1 MAGLSRR
8 TVLKALG
15 WGAAGITAAAGA
27 GWAYMPTLPPRNA
40 ADPSDAAAWISLRP
54 DGRFELYS
62 SRSEMGQGISTGL
75 RQIAAEE
82 MNVPVEAIRLVLP
95 DTALI
100 PVCRSTVGSDAMRE
114 TGPLMARAAA
124 ALAGTMLR
132 EASRRLALPVETL
145 KLTAAGIA
153 GDRGVLLGFDEL
165 AAEGPLFTS
174 EDEVSSAKPKLL
186 GPPAWRTIGHAYPT
200 HAIESIVTGGAALY
214 ADDIRL
220 ADMVFGARIRPQ
232 ALASQIISIDDRA
245 CRSIAG
251 YLGLFREGDF
261 AGIVA
266 TRRGALAQALDVL
279 AVEERE
285 TEPVASTD
293 IMGRVDIGRIGGGFE
308 HTVLAQGDPGE
319 GPFDVDLTLSVPF
332 AAHASIEPRT
342 AVARFG
348 SDGRLEV
355 WTGTQDPFFVRDSLA
370 DAFGLSKQAV
380 VVHGMRI
387 GGGFGARTIVEA
399 EMDAARLSRLCGRP
413 VKVQWSRRDEFR
425 AGFHR
430 PASSHRIRVS
440 ADADG
445 AITHWHHAF
454 RSGHIIFTSAAM
466 GPGLQFATSFVADPG
481 VARGSVPPYAAD
493 HIKVEFEDVRLP
505 VKTGPWRGL
514 GAAANC
520 WAIETAIDA
529 LARAK
534 GIDPLMLRLQVIAPE
549 HGRLRAVLKAA
560 ADLSGW
566 ERRPH
571 DAADGSFGLA
581 CGIYKGMSYAA
592 AVARVTQRKDGYKVT
607 GLWCAHDCGLVIN
620 PDQVRAQV
628 EGNLVW
634 GIGMALG
641 EELVVEDGRI
651 AAESFF
657 DYAIPRFSDVPE
669 IEIRLI
675 EGSPVPTGAGE
686 TAIVCAAAAVTN
698 AIAALTGEAVTRLP
712 VRAT

>member
-1 MAGLSRR
+1 MLTVSRR

-15 WGAAGITAAAGA
+15 WGTAGLTAAAGV
-27 GWAYMPTLPPRNA
+27 GWANMPTLPPRGA
-40 ADPSDAAAWISLRP
+40 AGLSDAAAWISLRP
-54 DGRFELYS
+54 DGGFELYS
-62 SRSEMGQGISTGL
+62 SRVEMGQGISTGL

-82 MNVPVEAIRLVLP
+82 LNVPLDAIRLVLP
-95 DTALI
+95 DTVLI
-100 PVCRSTVGSDAMRE
+100 PACRSTVGSDSMRE
-114 TGPLMARAAA
+114 TGPLVARAAA

-132 EASRRLALPVETL
+132 QASRRLERPVEAL
-145 KLTAAGIA
+145 RLSAAGIS
-153 GDRGVLLGFDEL
+153 GEGGILLGLADL
-165 AAEGPLFTS
+165 AAEGPLFTT
-174 EDEVSSAKPKLL
+174 EDEAAAARPRLL
-186 GPPAWRTIGHAYPT
+186 EPATAWRIVGRSFPT
-200 HAIESIVTGGAALY
+200 HAIEAIVTGDGALY

-220 ADMVFGARIRPQ
+220 AGMVFGARVRPQ
-232 ALASQIISIDDRA
+232 SLTGRILSIDDRS

-251 YLGLFREGDF
+251 YLGLYRDGDF
-261 AGIVA
+261 AGVVA
-266 TRRGALAQALDVL
+266 ARRGALAQALEAL
-279 AVEERE
+279 SVEESE
-285 TEPVASTD
+285 SEAVASSG
-293 IMGRVDIGRIGGGFE
+293 ILGRVGVGRAGGFE
-308 HTVLAQGDPGE
+308 HRVLEQGDPGS
-319 GPFDVDLTLSVPF
+319 GPFDVDLTLNVPL

-348 SDGRLEV
+348 DDGRLEI
-355 WTGTQDPFFVRDSLA
+355 WSGTQDPFFVRDSLA
-370 DAFGLSKQAV
+370 DAFGLSKRAV
-380 VVHGMRI
+380 VVHAMRI

-399 EMDAARLSRLCGRP
+399 EMDAARLSWLCGRP

-430 PASSHRIRVS
+430 PPSSHRIRLS

-454 RSGHIIFTSAAM
+454 RSGHILFTSAAM
-466 GPGLQFATSFVADPG
+466 GPGLQFATSFIADPG
-481 VARGSVPPYAAD
+481 VARGSLPPYAAAA
-493 HIKVEFEDVRLP
+493 IRVEFEDVRLP
-505 VKTGPWRGL
+505 IKTGPWRGL
-514 GAAANC
+514 GAAANG

-534 GIDPLMLRLQVIAPE
+534 GLDPLQIRLQGIAPE
-549 HGRLRAVLKAA
+549 HGRLRAVLQAA

-566 ERRPH
+566 ERRPR
-571 DAADGSFGLA
+571 DTADVAFGLA

-592 AVARVTQRKDGYKVT
+592 AVARVTRWQDGYKVT
-607 GLWCAHDCGLVIN
+607 GLWCAHDCGRVVN

-634 GIGMALG
+634 GIGMALC
-641 EELVVEDGRI
+641 EELAVDERRI

-686 TAIVCAAAAVTN
+686 TAMICATAAVTN
-698 AIAALTGEAVTRLP
+698 AIATLTGKTMTQLPLRAV
-712 VRAT
+712 